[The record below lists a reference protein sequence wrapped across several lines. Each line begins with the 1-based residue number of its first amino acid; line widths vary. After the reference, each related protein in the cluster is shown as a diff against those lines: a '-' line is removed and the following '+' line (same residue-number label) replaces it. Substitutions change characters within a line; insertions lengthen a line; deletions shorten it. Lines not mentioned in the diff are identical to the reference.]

1 MFVGLFPETLELVPI
16 ASLAA
21 LLLYAGHTLINVQAI
36 RTLSTFGRGE
46 VVVYAVTLVTIVTT
60 NLLIGVLVGFGVAL
74 AKLIYSTNILKV
86 AVDQRTNTKP
96 ISIKFSDTATFVNLP
111 KFVNALDDVPLKK
124 DVHCDFED
132 LQCIDHACLNLDT

>member
-1 MFVGLFPETLELVPI
+1 M
-16 ASLAA
+16 
-21 LLLYAGHTLINVQAI
+21 
-36 RTLSTFGRGE
+36 
-46 VVVYAVTLVTIVTT
+46 YAVTLVTT

-111 KFVNALDDVPLKK
+111 KFANALDDVPL
-124 DVHCDFED
+124 
-132 LQCIDHACLNLDT
+132 LITPA

>member
-1 MFVGLFPETLELVPI
+1 MFVGLFPEALELVLI
-16 ASLAA
+16 ANLAA
-21 LLLYAGHTLINVQAI
+21 LLVYTGHTLINVQAI

-60 NLLIGVLVGFGVAL
+60 NLLIGVLAGLGVAL
-74 AKLIYSTNILKV
+74 AILIYSTNILKV

-111 KFVNALDDVPLKK
+111 KFVNALRWRKTFIAILKIYS
-124 DVHCDFED
+124 V
-132 LQCIDHACLNLDT
+132 LITPV